1 MYIIN
6 KQNITSWINYSWCE
20 CDVTVHPTTYLD
32 MLVKLGIVLFVF
44 FFNQWKRGWMIYM
57 TVLEIKN
64 FYENNPYFIAMDR

>member
-1 MYIIN
+1 MPVIRICLHS
-6 KQNITSWINYSWCE
+6 KKNYSW